1 MLKLISL
8 SLVQC
13 LLLTSSQIFLKF
25 AMATMGKFSFS
36 WSYFRELLS
45 NWQLACS
52 GITIAAASAIWFYI
66 IKHFDFSQAYPMISI
81 SYVFGM
87 LAAMVIFRETI
98 PLNRWVGVALIISGV
113 ILVAKQ

>member
-1 MLKLISL
+1 MLKLIAL

-13 LLLTSSQIFLKF
+13 LLLTCSQVFLKF
-25 AMATMGKFSFS
+25 ALARIGGFSFS
-36 WSYFRELLS
+36 WAYLRELFV

-52 GITIAAASAIWFYI
+52 GITIAAASLIWFYI

-87 LAAMVIFRETI
+87 LAAMLIFREAI
-98 PLNRWVGVALIISGV
+98 PVTRWIGVALIISGV